1 MAYTHDKKLI
11 EHSSIQP
18 SFRWVMLAL
27 MSLLYACFGL
37 AVTSI
42 APLVDTISKE
52 LSINSSQM
60 GTILGAWQL
69 VYIGLAYQSGSLLDR
84 FGVKRSV
91 AAGAI
96 AIALSLFVRAI
107 AVDFITL
114 LLAVLIFGLGGSM
127 ISVGSPKVASMW
139 FHGRQRGMAT
149 SISFAGS
156 ILGSIIGM
164 ALTSAVVVPLLGNW
178 RLAFLFYGVITVIA
192 TLVWLLLARNQVPA
206 SDDGSDPD
214 QARAGNLK
222 QIIAIDNVKLIVV
235 LGFSVFLLNHGL
247 RNWLPVL
254 LIEKG
259 VSEANAGFLAAIPMM
274 VGMAT
279 MLVIPSVVKSGYRR
293 PTVIVLLMIAGLT
306 VLPLALGE
314 GATVL
319 VFLVISGAVRQPL
332 NSLLLL
338 LLMDTK
344 GIGSARIGAAGG
356 LFFAVSEIGGFGGP
370 FIVGVL
376 RDITGDA
383 QLGIIVIGLVMLV
396 LTPLTFKVKDY
407 KIRDNV

>member
-1 MAYTHDKKLI
+1 MAYANDKELM
-11 EHSSIQP
+11 EHSSTQP
-18 SFRWVMLAL
+18 SFRWIMLAL
-27 MSLLYACFGL
+27 MSLLYGCFGL

-69 VYIGLAYQSGSLLDR
+69 VYIVLAYQSGSLLDR

-96 AIALSLFVRAI
+96 AIALSLFVRAM

-114 LLAVLIFGLGGSM
+114 LLAVIIFGLGGSM

-156 ILGSIIGM
+156 ILGSVIGM

-178 RLAFLFYGVITVIA
+178 RLAFVFYGVITVIA
-192 TLVWLLLARNQVPA
+192 TFVWLLLAKNQVPS
-206 SDDGSDPD
+206 SDETGDPD
-214 QARAGNLK
+214 QVRAGNLI

-259 VSEANAGFLAAIPMM
+259 VSEANAGFLAAIPMV
-274 VGMAT
+274 VGMIT

-293 PTVIVLLMIAGLT
+293 PTVIVLLVIAGLT

-314 GATVL
+314 GAVVL
-319 VFLVISGAVRQPL
+319 VFLVISGAVRPPL

-344 GIGSARIGAAGG
+344 GVGSARIGAAGG

-396 LTPLTFKVKDY
+396 LTPLTFKVVDY

>member
-1 MAYTHDKKLI
+1 MAYANDKELM
-11 EHSSIQP
+11 EHSSTQP
-18 SFRWVMLAL
+18 SFRWIMLAL
-27 MSLLYACFGL
+27 MSLLYGCFGL

-69 VYIGLAYQSGSLLDR
+69 VYIVLAYQSGSLLDR

-96 AIALSLFVRAI
+96 AIALSLFVRAM

-114 LLAVLIFGLGGSM
+114 LLAVIIFGLGGSM

-139 FHGRQRGMAT
+139 FHGRQRGIAT

-156 ILGSIIGM
+156 ILGSVIGM

-178 RLAFLFYGVITVIA
+178 RLAFVFYGVITVIA
-192 TLVWLLLARNQVPA
+192 TFVWLLLAKNQVPS
-206 SDDGSDPD
+206 SDETGDPD
-214 QARAGNLK
+214 QVRAGNLK

-259 VSEANAGFLAAIPMM
+259 VSEANAGFLAAIPMV
-274 VGMAT
+274 VGMIT

-293 PTVIVLLMIAGLT
+293 PTVIVLLVIAGLT

-314 GATVL
+314 GAVVL

-344 GIGSARIGAAGG
+344 GVGSARIGAAGG

-396 LTPLTFKVKDY
+396 LTPLTFKVADY

>member
-1 MAYTHDKKLI
+1 MGYSNDKELI
-11 EHSSIQP
+11 ERSSSQP

-27 MSLLYACFGL
+27 ISLLYGCFGL

-84 FGVKRSV
+84 FGVKRSI
-91 AAGAI
+91 AAGAL
-96 AIALSLFVRAI
+96 AIAVSLFVRAA

-114 LLAVLIFGLGGSM
+114 LLAVIIFGLGGSM

-139 FHGRQRGMAT
+139 FSGRQRGMAT
-149 SISFAGS
+149 SVSFAGS

-178 RLAFLFYGVITVIA
+178 RLAFLFYGALTVVA
-192 TLVWLLLARNQVPA
+192 TIVWLLLARNQVPGT
-206 SDDGSDPD
+206 DDVRVPD
-214 QARAGNLK
+214 QERAGNLK
-222 QIIAIDNVKLIVV
+222 GIIAIDNVRLIVV

-259 VSEANAGFLAAIPMM
+259 VSEANAGFMASIPM
-274 VGMAT
+274 VIGMIT
-279 MLVIPSVVKSGYRR
+279 MLVIPSVVKSGYRK
-293 PTVIVLLMIAGLT
+293 PTVIILLIIAGVT
-306 VLPLALGE
+306 VIPLALGQ
-314 GATVL
+314 GAVVL

-356 LFFAVSEIGGFGGP
+356 LFFAISEIGGFGGP

-396 LTPLTFKVKDY
+396 LTPLTFKVTDY

>member
-1 MAYTHDKKLI
+1 MGYSNDKELI
-11 EHSSIQP
+11 ERSSSQP
-18 SFRWVMLAL
+18 SFRWTMLAL
-27 MSLLYACFGL
+27 MSLLYGCFGL

-84 FGVKRSV
+84 FGVKRSI
-91 AAGAI
+91 AAGAL
-96 AIALSLFVRAI
+96 AIAVSLFVRAA

-114 LLAVLIFGLGGSM
+114 LLAVIIFGLGGSM

-139 FHGRQRGMAT
+139 FSGRQRGMAT
-149 SISFAGS
+149 SVSFAGS

-178 RLAFLFYGVITVIA
+178 RLAFLFYGALTVVA
-192 TLVWLLLARNQVPA
+192 TIVWLLLARNQVPGT
-206 SDDGSDPD
+206 DDVRVPD
-214 QARAGNLK
+214 QERAGNLK
-222 QIIAIDNVKLIVV
+222 GIIAIDNVRLIVV

-259 VSEANAGFLAAIPMM
+259 VSEANAGFMASIPM
-274 VGMAT
+274 VIGMIT
-279 MLVIPSVVKSGYRR
+279 MLVIPSVVKSGYRK
-293 PTVIVLLMIAGLT
+293 PTVIILLIIAGVT
-306 VLPLALGE
+306 VIPLALGQ
-314 GATVL
+314 GAVVL

-356 LFFAVSEIGGFGGP
+356 LFFAISEIGGFGGP

-396 LTPLTFKVKDY
+396 LTPLTFKVTDY

>member
-1 MAYTHDKKLI
+1 MAYANDKELM
-11 EHSSIQP
+11 EHSSTQP
-18 SFRWVMLAL
+18 SFRWIMLAL
-27 MSLLYACFGL
+27 MSLLYGCFGL

-69 VYIGLAYQSGSLLDR
+69 VYIVLAYQSGSLLDR

-96 AIALSLFVRAI
+96 AIALSLFVRAM

-114 LLAVLIFGLGGSM
+114 LLAVIVFGLGGSM

-156 ILGSIIGM
+156 ILGSVIGM

-178 RLAFLFYGVITVIA
+178 RLAFVFYGVITVFA
-192 TLVWLLLARNQVPA
+192 SFVWLLLAKNQVPS
-206 SDDGSDPD
+206 SDETGDPD
-214 QARAGNLK
+214 QVRAGNLK

-259 VSEANAGFLAAIPMM
+259 VSEANAGFLAAIPMV
-274 VGMAT
+274 VGMIT

-293 PTVIVLLMIAGLT
+293 PTVIVLLVIAGLT

-314 GATVL
+314 GAVVL

-344 GIGSARIGAAGG
+344 GVGSARIGAAGG

-396 LTPLTFKVKDY
+396 LTPLTFKVADY

>member
-1 MAYTHDKKLI
+1 MAYANDKELM
-11 EHSSIQP
+11 EHSSTQP
-18 SFRWVMLAL
+18 SFRWIMLAL
-27 MSLLYACFGL
+27 MSLLYGCFGL

-69 VYIGLAYQSGSLLDR
+69 VYIVLAYQSGSLLDR

-96 AIALSLFVRAI
+96 AIALSLFVRAM

-114 LLAVLIFGLGGSM
+114 LLAVIVFGLGGSM

-156 ILGSIIGM
+156 ILGSVIGM

-178 RLAFLFYGVITVIA
+178 RLAFVFYGVITVIA
-192 TLVWLLLARNQVPA
+192 TFVWLLLAKNQVPS
-206 SDDGSDPD
+206 SDETGDPD
-214 QARAGNLK
+214 QVRAGNLK

-259 VSEANAGFLAAIPMM
+259 VSEANAGFLAAIPMV
-274 VGMAT
+274 VGMIT

-293 PTVIVLLMIAGLT
+293 PTVIVLLVIAGLT

-314 GATVL
+314 GAVVL

-344 GIGSARIGAAGG
+344 GVGSARIGAAGG

-396 LTPLTFKVKDY
+396 LTPLTFKVADY

>member
-1 MAYTHDKKLI
+1 MAYANDKELM
-11 EHSSIQP
+11 EHSSTQP
-18 SFRWVMLAL
+18 SFRWIMLAL
-27 MSLLYACFGL
+27 MSLLYGCFGL

-69 VYIGLAYQSGSLLDR
+69 VYIVLAYQSGSLLDR

-96 AIALSLFVRAI
+96 AIALSLFVRAM

-114 LLAVLIFGLGGSM
+114 LLAVIVFGLGGSM

-139 FHGRQRGMAT
+139 FHGRQRGIAT

-156 ILGSIIGM
+156 ILGSVIGM

-178 RLAFLFYGVITVIA
+178 RLAFVFYGVITVIA
-192 TLVWLLLARNQVPA
+192 TFVWLLLAKNQVPS
-206 SDDGSDPD
+206 SDETGDPD
-214 QARAGNLK
+214 QVRAGNLK

-259 VSEANAGFLAAIPMM
+259 VSEANAGFLAAIPMV
-274 VGMAT
+274 VGMVT

-293 PTVIVLLMIAGLT
+293 STVIVLLVIAGLT

-314 GATVL
+314 GAVVL

-344 GIGSARIGAAGG
+344 GVGSARIGAAGG

-396 LTPLTFKVKDY
+396 LTPLTFKVVDY

>member
-114 LLAVLIFGLGGSM
+114 LLAILIFGLGGSM

-156 ILGSIIGM
+156 ILGSVIGM

-293 PTVIVLLMIAGLT
+293 PTVIVLLIIAGLT

>member
-1 MAYTHDKKLI
+1 MGYSNDKELI
-11 EHSSIQP
+11 ERSSSQP
-18 SFRWVMLAL
+18 SFRWTMLAL
-27 MSLLYACFGL
+27 MSLLYGCFGL

-84 FGVKRSV
+84 FGVKRSI
-91 AAGAI
+91 AAGAL
-96 AIALSLFVRAI
+96 AIAVSLFVRAA

-114 LLAVLIFGLGGSM
+114 LLAVIIFGLGGSM

-139 FHGRQRGMAT
+139 FSGRQRGMAT
-149 SISFAGS
+149 SVSFAGS

-178 RLAFLFYGVITVIA
+178 RLAFLFYGALTVVA
-192 TLVWLLLARNQVPA
+192 TIVWLLLARNQVPGT
-206 SDDGSDPD
+206 DDVRVQD
-214 QARAGNLK
+214 QERAGNLK
-222 QIIAIDNVKLIVV
+222 GIIAIDNVRLIVV

-259 VSEANAGFLAAIPMM
+259 VSEANAGFMAAIPM
-274 VGMAT
+274 VIGMIT
-279 MLVIPSVVKSGYRR
+279 MLVIPSVVKSGYRK
-293 PTVIVLLMIAGLT
+293 PTVIILLIIAGVT
-306 VLPLALGE
+306 VIPLALGQ
-314 GATVL
+314 GAVVL

-356 LFFAVSEIGGFGGP
+356 LFFAISEIGGFGGP

-396 LTPLTFKVKDY
+396 LTPLTFKVTDY

>member
-1 MAYTHDKKLI
+1 MAYANDKELM
-11 EHSSIQP
+11 EHSSTQP
-18 SFRWVMLAL
+18 SFRWIMLAL
-27 MSLLYACFGL
+27 MSLLYGCFGL

-69 VYIGLAYQSGSLLDR
+69 VYIVLAYQSGSLLDR

-96 AIALSLFVRAI
+96 AIALSLFVRAL

-114 LLAVLIFGLGGSM
+114 LLAVIIFGLGGSM

-156 ILGSIIGM
+156 ILGSVIGM

-178 RLAFLFYGVITVIA
+178 RLAFVFYGVITVIA
-192 TLVWLLLARNQVPA
+192 TFVWLLLAKNQVPS
-206 SDDGSDPD
+206 SDETGDPD
-214 QARAGNLK
+214 QVRAGNLK

-259 VSEANAGFLAAIPMM
+259 VSEANAGFLAAIPMV
-274 VGMAT
+274 VGMIT

-293 PTVIVLLMIAGLT
+293 PTVIVLLVIAGLT

-314 GATVL
+314 GAVVL

-344 GIGSARIGAAGG
+344 GVGSARIGAAGG

-396 LTPLTFKVKDY
+396 LTPLTFKVVDY

>member
-1 MAYTHDKKLI
+1 MAYANDKELM
-11 EHSSIQP
+11 EHSSTQP
-18 SFRWVMLAL
+18 SFRWIMLAL
-27 MSLLYACFGL
+27 MSLLYGCFGL

-69 VYIGLAYQSGSLLDR
+69 VYIVLAYQSGSLLDR

-96 AIALSLFVRAI
+96 AIALSLFVRAM

-114 LLAVLIFGLGGSM
+114 LLAVIIFGLGGSM

-139 FHGRQRGMAT
+139 FHGRQRGIAT

-156 ILGSIIGM
+156 ILGSVIGM

-178 RLAFLFYGVITVIA
+178 RLAFVFYGVITVIA
-192 TLVWLLLARNQVPA
+192 TFVWLLLAKNQVPS
-206 SDDGSDPD
+206 SDETGDPD
-214 QARAGNLK
+214 QVRAGNLK

-259 VSEANAGFLAAIPMM
+259 VSEANAGFLAAIPMV
-274 VGMAT
+274 VGMIT

-293 PTVIVLLMIAGLT
+293 PTVIVLLVIAGLT

-314 GATVL
+314 GAVVL

-344 GIGSARIGAAGG
+344 GVGSARIGAAGG

-396 LTPLTFKVKDY
+396 LTPLTFKVVDY

>member
-1 MAYTHDKKLI
+1 MAYAYDKELM
-11 EHSSIQP
+11 EHSSTQP
-18 SFRWVMLAL
+18 SFRWIMLAL
-27 MSLLYACFGL
+27 MSLLYGCFGL

-69 VYIGLAYQSGSLLDR
+69 VYIVLAYQSGSLLDR

-96 AIALSLFVRAI
+96 AIALSLFVRAM

-114 LLAVLIFGLGGSM
+114 LLAVIIFGLGGSM

-139 FHGRQRGMAT
+139 FHGRQRGIAT

-156 ILGSIIGM
+156 ILGSVIGM

-178 RLAFLFYGVITVIA
+178 RLAFVFYGVITVIA
-192 TLVWLLLARNQVPA
+192 TFVWLLLAKNQVPS
-206 SDDGSDPD
+206 SDETGDPD
-214 QARAGNLK
+214 QVRAGNLK

-259 VSEANAGFLAAIPMM
+259 VSEANAGFLAAIPMV
-274 VGMAT
+274 VGMIT

-293 PTVIVLLMIAGLT
+293 STVIVLLVIAGLT

-314 GATVL
+314 GAVVL

-344 GIGSARIGAAGG
+344 GVGSARIGAAGG
-356 LFFAVSEIGGFGGP
+356 LFVAVSEIGGFGGP

-396 LTPLTFKVKDY
+396 LTPLTFKVADY

>member
-192 TLVWLLLARNQVPA
+192 TLVWLLFARNQVPA

>member
-1 MAYTHDKKLI
+1 MGYSNDKELI
-11 EHSSIQP
+11 ERSSSQP
-18 SFRWVMLAL
+18 SFRWAMLAL
-27 MSLLYACFGL
+27 MSLLYGCFGL

-84 FGVKRSV
+84 FGVKRSI
-91 AAGAI
+91 AAGAL
-96 AIALSLFVRAI
+96 AIAVSLFVRAA

-114 LLAVLIFGLGGSM
+114 LLAVIIFGLGGSM

-139 FHGRQRGMAT
+139 FSGRQRGMAT
-149 SISFAGS
+149 SVSFAGS

-178 RLAFLFYGVITVIA
+178 RLAFLFYGALTVVA
-192 TLVWLLLARNQVPA
+192 TIVWLLLARNQVPGT
-206 SDDGSDPD
+206 DDVRVQD
-214 QARAGNLK
+214 QERAGNLK
-222 QIIAIDNVKLIVV
+222 GIIAIDNVRLIVV

-259 VSEANAGFLAAIPMM
+259 VSEANAGFMAAIPM
-274 VGMAT
+274 VIGMIT
-279 MLVIPSVVKSGYRR
+279 MLVIPSVVKSGYRK
-293 PTVIVLLMIAGLT
+293 PTVIILLIIAGVT
-306 VLPLALGE
+306 VIPLALGQ
-314 GATVL
+314 GAVVL

-356 LFFAVSEIGGFGGP
+356 LFFAISEIGGFGGP

-396 LTPLTFKVKDY
+396 LTPLTFKVTDY